1 MLAMTVQDDHAERVF
16 VIGLGVTGLSCVRH
30 LRRQGRHCVV
40 VDSRHRPPAL
50 AQLRREHPEVELR
63 LGRLDDASL
72 ADAEAVLLSPGLDPG
87 LPVLQRLRQR
97 GLRLEGDVEWFAR
110 QARAPVVAIT
120 GSNGKSTVTHLL
132 GLMMEQAGR
141 EARVGGNIGVP
152 ALDLLQYE
160 EPDFYVLELS
170 SFQLELTHSLAPA
183 AAVVLNL
190 SPDHLDRYASMADY
204 ARAKQTIYRYARRRL
219 VNLDDTAVTAMLA
232 GQVPDGGFTLGE
244 PPPGCFGLAR
254 RQGRDWLMFGQQTL
268 LAASELKIPGRHNRA
283 NALAALALGHA
294 VGLPFEAMVA
304 ALRQFAGLPHR
315 CQWVARI
322 DEVDWYNDS
331 KATNVGATVAA
342 VEGLD
347 RSLVLIAGGE
357 GKGADFS
364 ALRQSVSAR
373 ARAVVLLGRDAPA
386 IAAALEGCVRLVR
399 VADMDEAVA
408 RARELAR
415 PGDAVLLSPACASF
429 DMFEDYRQRGEAFV
443 AAVEALG
450 P

>member
-1 MLAMTVQDDHAERVF
+1 MLAMTPQNEHAERVF
-16 VIGLGVTGLSCVRH
+16 VIGLGATGLSCVRH

-40 VDSRHRPPAL
+40 VDSRQQPPAL
-50 AQLRREHPEVELR
+50 ARLRREHPEVELR

-72 ADAEAVLLSPGLDPG
+72 ADAEAVLLSPGLDPA

-97 GLRLEGDVEWFAR
+97 GLALQGDIEWFAR

-120 GSNGKSTVTHLL
+120 GSNGKSTVTRLL

-141 EARVGGNIGVP
+141 EVRVGGNIGVP
-152 ALDLLQYE
+152 ALDLLQDE

-170 SFQLELTHSLAPA
+170 SFQLELTRSLAPA

-204 ARAKQTIYRYARRRL
+204 ARAKQVIYRHAQRRL
-219 VNLDDTAVTAMLA
+219 VNLDDAAVTAMLA
-232 GQVPDGGFTLGE
+232 GQAPAGGFTLGE
-244 PPPGCFGLAR
+244 PPAGCFGLGR
-254 RQGRDWLMFGQQTL
+254 REGQDWLMFGQQSL

-294 VGLPFEAMVA
+294 VGLPFEAMLA
-304 ALRQFAGLPHR
+304 ALRRFTGLPHR

-322 DEVDWYNDS
+322 DGVDWYNDS
-331 KATNVGATVAA
+331 KGTNVGATVAA
-342 VEGLD
+342 VAGLE
-347 RSLVLIAGGE
+347 RPLVLIAGGE

-408 RARELAR
+408 RARALAR

-450 P
+450 S